1 MLIFFSFL
9 SFSIDFVIWP
19 FSAHKKHQ
27 KKSFMGDHAMR
38 RSKIKDFHLSF
49 RTLCFS
55 LVYLHEDL
63 WERSFEKE
71 SYNTV

>member
-38 RSKIKDFHLSF
+38 RSKIKDFHLS
-49 RTLCFS
+49 LFS

>member
-1 MLIFFSFL
+1 MLVFFSFL

-49 RTLCFS
+49 RN
-55 LVYLHEDL
+55 LVFFTCLL
-63 WERSFEKE
+63 ARRSMGEII
-71 SYNTV
+71 